1 MAPPLLGA
9 AGGLAAPHGGV
20 LRHWSEEPSGGRV
33 RLGGEGRQPGR
44 DGGVARGLRRVPGAS
59 SCWRLGYAREDRNG
73 KTRHGPCLDGEVKG
87 VKGVKIS
94 TFYLKHPNMR

>member
-1 MAPPLLGA
+1 VAPLLLGA

-73 KTRHGPCLDGEVKG
+73 KTRHGLSEYLVFVLGNWAGAEVFG
-87 VKGVKIS
+87 IG
-94 TFYLKHPNMR
+94 LKN